1 MASLIVLQGP
11 KPGQRF
17 SITGPCTVIGRQPDA
32 HCYLDSL
39 AVSRQHAQ
47 IICDDDEHYFVED
60 VGSSNGT
67 WLNGN
72 RITSCMPLTATD
84 QLQIGPYVLGL
95 RLEGSE
101 IVAEPDQVIRAKVEA
116 QPSNRTLYSQNAAYR
131 LQVVL
136 EIARHLGNTLDLDPL
151 LGQLVD
157 HLFRLFPQ
165 ADRGMVLLC
174 EGEHQVVRV
183 QRIRTSPKGDYPY
196 SRTLVRSALDEGV
209 GLLSEDVGDDAR
221 VKMSASLISLNLRSF
236 LCVPLLGS
244 EGRRL
249 GVIQLDCIRKGQRFH
264 KEELE
269 LLTAI
274 GLQVA
279 IVLEN
284 VALHAEVLRET
295 RLRQELLL
303 AREIQQS
310 FLPTDFEPLG
320 KDKMELFARVHPARE
335 VSGDLYDFF
344 PLPDGRLAF
353 FLGDVSGKGMSAA
366 LFMIAVRTLSRHL
379 APAAAGPADLLR
391 RLNTA
396 LVADNPTTLFVTL
409 VHGVYDADDGTLLLA
424 SGGHP
429 APLLRRKDGR
439 IDEIA
444 VKPAPMLGYG
454 PITLDVEDVKL
465 KLAHGE
471 TLILYTDG
479 FTEAFTPNRDLMFG
493 LERLCAVLGGENT
506 DVSLEKCAEEASA
519 AVQRFT
525 RQTELQDDQTLLLLR
540 RK

>member
-1 MASLIVLQGP
+1 MASLVILQGP

-17 SITGPCTVIGRQPDA
+17 SLTGPCIAIGRQPDA
-32 HCYLDSL
+32 HVYLDSL

-47 IICDDDEHYFVED
+47 ILCDDGAYFVED

-72 RITSCMPLTATD
+72 RVTRRAPLTAQD
-84 QLQIGPYVLGL
+84 QLQIGPYVFGL
-95 RLEGSE
+95 RLEESDSF
-101 IVAEPDQVIRAKVEA
+101 AETDQVIRAKVEA

-136 EIARHLGNTLDLDPL
+136 EIARHLGNTLELDPL

-174 EGEHQVVRV
+174 EGEHHVVRV
-183 QRIRTSPKGDYPY
+183 QRTRASDKGDFPY
-196 SRTLVRSALDEGV
+196 SRTIVKAALDEGV
-209 GLLSEDVGDDAR
+209 GLLSEDVDDVR
-221 VKMSASLISLNLRSF
+221 FKTSASLVSLNLRSF

-244 EGRRL
+244 AGRRL
-249 GVIQLDCIRKGQRFH
+249 GVIQLDCVRKGQRFH
-264 KEELE
+264 QEDLE

-279 IVLEN
+279 VVLEN
-284 VALHAEVLRET
+284 VALHAALLREA

-310 FLPTDFEPLG
+310 FLPTNFEPLG
-320 KDKMELFARVHPARE
+320 AGKMELFARVHPARE

-353 FLGDVSGKGMSAA
+353 LLGDVSGKGMPAA
-366 LFMIAVRTLSRHL
+366 LFMIMVRTLSRNL
-379 APAAAGPADLLR
+379 APSACGPADLLR
-391 RLNTA
+391 RLNAA
-396 LVADNPTTLFVTL
+396 LIADNPTSLFVTL
-409 VHGVYDADDGTLLLA
+409 IHGVYDSDDGTLLLA

-429 APLLRRKDGR
+429 PPLLRRADGAIR
-439 IDEIA
+439 DIP
-444 VKPAPMLGYG
+444 VKPALMLGCS
-454 PITLDVEDVKL
+454 PLHLVVEDTRL
-465 KLAHGE
+465 TLERGE

-479 FTEAFTPNRDLMFG
+479 FTEAFGPDGGPMFG
-493 LERLCAVLGGENT
+493 LERLNDVLGGANT
-506 DVSLEKCAEEASA
+506 ALSLERCAEEASA
-519 AVQRFT
+519 AVQRYT